1 MTVGMQSNIDI
12 TDFNDWLS
20 RGITFGGPTEISP
33 EPTRLLVNGSY
44 LIPIGKEG
52 HLDQIPYILVWQD
65 LVENP
70 PPWMASSLIA
80 ESCQILVAKPI
91 NPPKPP
97 TPTAP
102 PVLPDNQDLLSLDP
116 PPYQIPPLIPK
127 AAPIPAAPAEPPVA
141 QPIGELE
148 NREAQPAPK
157 PSGGKV
163 QGLPDIPVG
172 GPHMSQDSA
181 FLTPPVTLQV
191 EGNPVQFLV
200 DTGAQHSVLIRP
212 HGKISKKSSWV
223 QGATGIKKYPW
234 TTQRTMDLGN
244 GKVTHS
250 FLVIPDSP
258 CPLLGR
264 DLLTKMEA
272 QIHFT
277 PGGPQV
283 TGPHNQPITTLTLR
297 LEDEYRLQQGPP
309 SQSQN
314 IEPWLQQFPGAWA
327 ETGGMGLAKHR
338 PALFIEL
345 KPGADPVRVRQY
357 PMSMEARNGITPH
370 IRRLLDLGILRPCHS
385 AWNTPLLPV
394 RKPNSAD
401 YRPVQ
406 DLREVNRRVMDIH
419 PTVPNPY
426 TLLSALSPERQWYTV
441 LDLKDA
447 FFSLPLAPKSQEL
460 FAFEWSNPERG
471 INGQLTWTRLP
482 QGFKNSPTLF
492 DEALHEDLG
501 EYRNQNPKVTLLQ
514 YVDDLLIAA
523 ETAEAC
529 LQGTKNLLRT
539 LGALGYR
546 ASAKK
551 AQICRSEVTYLGY
564 LLREGQRWLTD
575 ARKETVL
582 RIPRPT
588 TRRQTRTWIPPSM
601 TALRYWHRFMEFGK
615 IYRITRCQT
624 PRLPGSLTAAALYI
638 KVKGTWG
645 QQSQLKLRLFGQS
658 LCQLAPLPN
667 ELNLWP

>member
-1 MTVGMQSNIDI
+1 MNPEAPENQAAVVMAFVNQAATDI
-12 TDFNDWLS
+12 KKKLQKLEDL
-20 RGITFGGPTEISP
+20 E
-33 EPTRLLVNGSY
+33 
-44 LIPIGKEG
+44 GK
-52 HLDQIPYILVWQD
+52 QIQD
-65 LVENP
+65 LVR
-70 PPWMASSLIA
+70 IA
-80 ESCQILVAKPI
+80 QRVF
-91 NPPKPP
+91 N
-97 TPTAP
+97 
-102 PVLPDNQDLLSLDP
+102 
-116 PPYQIPPLIPK
+116 
-127 AAPIPAAPAEPPVA
+127 
-141 QPIGELE
+141 
-148 NREAQPAPK
+148 NRE
-157 PSGGKV
+157 
-163 QGLPDIPVG
+163 
-172 GPHMSQDSA
+172 
-181 FLTPPVTLQV
+181 TPEDRVTLQV

-200 DTGAQHSVLIRP
+200 DTGAQHLVLIRP

-234 TTQRTMDLGN
+234 TTQRTVDLGN

-297 LEDEYRLQQGPP
+297 LEDEYRLHQGPP

-601 TALRYWHRFMEFGK
+601 TALRYWHRFTEFGK

-638 KVKGTWG
+638 KVKVDRIATWIHYTHARPADPFAVREDFVPEANTAWTVD
-645 QQSQLKLRLFGQS
+645 QSKTHPLKLTLRRKPDPEN
-658 LCQLAPLPN
+658 QLRPKAWVSHTKTVAAALDPQ
-667 ELNLWP
+667 

>member
-1 MTVGMQSNIDI
+1 
-12 TDFNDWLS
+12 
-20 RGITFGGPTEISP
+20 
-33 EPTRLLVNGSY
+33 
-44 LIPIGKEG
+44 
-52 HLDQIPYILVWQD
+52 
-65 LVENP
+65 
-70 PPWMASSLIA
+70 MATYLIA
-80 ESCQILVAKPI
+80 ESCQILAAKPI
-91 NPPKPP
+91 NAPKTP
-97 TPTAP
+97 TPSAP

-116 PPYQIPPLIPK
+116 PPYQVPPLIPQ

-163 QGLPDIPVG
+163 QGPPDIPERKRIQLEARELVPGDDGQPTANLDLINAAFPLTRPPQDGWDYNTAEGRGRLRIYRQTLMAGLRAAARKPTNLAKVYSVIQGKTESPAAYLKRLIKTFRQYTPMNPEAPENQAAVVMAFVNQAATDIKKKLQKLKDLEGKQIQDLVRIAQRG
-172 GPHMSQDSA
+172 GRGLDP
-181 FLTPPVTLQV
+181 LPEPRVTLQV

-212 HGKISKKSSWV
+212 HEKISKKSSWV

-234 TTQRTMDLGN
+234 TTQRTVDLGN

-258 CPLLGR
+258 CPLLGK

-297 LEDEYRLQQGPP
+297 SKDEYRLHQGPP

-460 FAFEWSNPERG
+460 FAFEWSDPERG

-551 AQICRSEVTYLGY
+551 AQICRSEVTFLG
-564 LLREGQRWLTD
+564 
-575 ARKETVL
+575 
-582 RIPRPT
+582 
-588 TRRQTRTWIPPSM
+588 
-601 TALRYWHRFMEFGK
+601 
-615 IYRITRCQT
+615 
-624 PRLPGSLTAAALYI
+624 
-638 KVKGTWG
+638 
-645 QQSQLKLRLFGQS
+645 
-658 LCQLAPLPN
+658 
-667 ELNLWP
+667 

>member
-1 MTVGMQSNIDI
+1 M
-12 TDFNDWLS
+12 
-20 RGITFGGPTEISP
+20 
-33 EPTRLLVNGSY
+33 
-44 LIPIGKEG
+44 
-52 HLDQIPYILVWQD
+52 
-65 LVENP
+65 
-70 PPWMASSLIA
+70 
-80 ESCQILVAKPI
+80 
-91 NPPKPP
+91 
-97 TPTAP
+97 
-102 PVLPDNQDLLSLDP
+102 
-116 PPYQIPPLIPK
+116 
-127 AAPIPAAPAEPPVA
+127 
-141 QPIGELE
+141 
-148 NREAQPAPK
+148 

-163 QGLPDIPVG
+163 QGPAGRTRRRAPHEPGLRLPDSTVALPLWEIGPPDETGSPRLQYWPFSTSDLYNWKTQNARFSDNPKDLISLLDSVMFTHQPTWDDCQQLLRILFTTEEQERIQLEARKLVPGDDGQPTANLDLINAAFPLTRPPQDGWDYNTAEGRGRLRIYRQTLMAGLRAAARKPTNLAKVYSVIQGKTESPAAYLERLMETFRQYTPMNPEAPENQAAVVMAFVNQAATDIKKKLQKLEDLEGKQIQDLLRIAQRVFNNRETPEDRQLKATEKMTKVLAAVVQKPLDKDQCAYCKEKGHWG
-172 GPHMSQDSA
+172 GRGSDP
-181 FLTPPVTLQV
+181 LPKPRVTLQV

-234 TTQRTMDLGN
+234 TTQRTVDLGN

-297 LEDEYRLQQGPP
+297 LEDEYRLHQGPP

-327 ETGGMGLAKHR
+327 ETGGMRLAKHR

-401 YRPVQ
+401 YHPVQ

-460 FAFEWSNPERG
+460 FAFEWSDPERG

-492 DEALHEDLG
+492 DEALHEDL
-501 EYRNQNPKVTLLQ
+501 
-514 YVDDLLIAA
+514 D
-523 ETAEAC
+523 
-529 LQGTKNLLRT
+529 
-539 LGALGYR
+539 
-546 ASAKK
+546 
-551 AQICRSEVTYLGY
+551 
-564 LLREGQRWLTD
+564 
-575 ARKETVL
+575 
-582 RIPRPT
+582 PR
-588 TRRQTRTWIPPSM
+588 
-601 TALRYWHRFMEFGK
+601 
-615 IYRITRCQT
+615 
-624 PRLPGSLTAAALYI
+624 
-638 KVKGTWG
+638 
-645 QQSQLKLRLFGQS
+645 
-658 LCQLAPLPN
+658 
-667 ELNLWP
+667 

>member
-1 MTVGMQSNIDI
+1 MCSSSQVVLT
-12 TDFNDWLS
+12 
-20 RGITFGGPTEISP
+20 
-33 EPTRLLVNGSY
+33 LLVQGPS
-44 LIPIGKEG
+44 LGKKELL
-52 HLDQIPYILVWQD
+52 LDNKSP
-65 LVENP
+65 
-70 PPWMASSLIA
+70 SSLLL
-80 ESCQILVAKPI
+80 LVIFQK
-91 NPPKPP
+91 
-97 TPTAP
+97 
-102 PVLPDNQDLLSLDP
+102 LLLLSGFPLKVKLYPHCIPGVDL
-116 PPYQIPPLIPK
+116 QIPPLIPK

-200 DTGAQHSVLIRP
+200 DTGAQHSVLIKP

-297 LEDEYRLQQGPP
+297 LEDEYRLHQGPP

-401 YRPVQ
+401 YRPIQ
-406 DLREVNRRVMDIH
+406 DLREANRRVMDIH

-575 ARKETVL
+575 AQKETVL

-638 KVKGTWG
+638 KVKVDRIATWIHYTHARPADPFAVREDFVPEANTAWTVD
-645 QQSQLKLRLFGQS
+645 QSKTHPLKLTLRRKPDPEN
-658 LCQLAPLPN
+658 QLRPKAWVSHTKTVAAALDPQ
-667 ELNLWP
+667 